1 MIDLTKVYKEIWRN
15 LSNLSSCQ
23 ILDYIPYGYKNF
35 PYAYIGGLYTND
47 DSTKN
52 AEGLSCE
59 LYINIYSAYKGRKE
73 ILEIINEI
81 NKLMNKDINT
91 EEYSIF
97 IYKGRHTVIQDK
109 DNIGFGTTDNNT
121 YFHAVLIYE
130 VKVYENK

>member
-81 NKLMNKDINT
+81 NKLMNKD
-91 EEYSIF
+91 
-97 IYKGRHTVIQDK
+97 
-109 DNIGFGTTDNNT
+109 NIGFGTTDNNT